1 MAAYSLEEAQNH
13 LNAWLA
19 ADLACSTG
27 QEYKIG
33 SRTLRRAD
41 LAEIRKQINY
51 WRNEVALLSIGRRG
65 ARVMRIVPRD
75 L

>member
-1 MAAYSLEEAQNH
+1 MAAYSLEEAQKH
-13 LNAWLA
+13 LSAWLA

-41 LAEIRKQINY
+41 LSDIRKQIAY
-51 WRNEVALLSIGRRG
+51 WRNEVDALSISRRG